1 MPKES
6 KLPLSDL
13 SKRQDNIYTKYNNY
27 TTQKPNSISL
37 SVVQSG
43 EKMKGE
49 PNHISGP
56 AIYDHYIIHYVTKGK
71 GTYTNGIQQYDIEA
85 GDAFL
90 ILPYQTVT
98 YQADGEDPW
107 NYYWVGFTGADAYQ
121 LVTRCGMDET
131 HLKFTYRQDKRLE
144 KTLAEL
150 AHIRLV
156 SPSKEYMLI
165 GLLYQ
170 FVSIAMEVAESHTS
184 KPADEYYYQTV
195 QYIRSHLCDSALTVD
210 EIAHALGLHRCY
222 LYRIFRERAQMSIQN
237 YISQLRLEKAKALLI
252 HSNSSISQIA
262 QNCGFANSSYFSSA
276 YKKYFGH
283 TPLWERQ
290 QTAGEGESFHEK

>member
-85 GDAFL
+85 GDAF
-90 ILPYQTVT
+90 
-98 YQADGEDPW
+98 
-107 NYYWVGFTGADAYQ
+107 
-121 LVTRCGMDET
+121 
-131 HLKFTYRQDKRLE
+131 
-144 KTLAEL
+144 
-150 AHIRLV
+150 
-156 SPSKEYMLI
+156 
-165 GLLYQ
+165 
-170 FVSIAMEVAESHTS
+170 
-184 KPADEYYYQTV
+184 
-195 QYIRSHLCDSALTVD
+195 
-210 EIAHALGLHRCY
+210 
-222 LYRIFRERAQMSIQN
+222 
-237 YISQLRLEKAKALLI
+237 
-252 HSNSSISQIA
+252 
-262 QNCGFANSSYFSSA
+262 
-276 YKKYFGH
+276 
-283 TPLWERQ
+283 
-290 QTAGEGESFHEK
+290 